1 MGSATRVAL
10 GAAKDRLAVLGS
22 GADLATGEE
31 LFAAGRIIGDSSHLL
46 GALSDPGA
54 EPVAKTALVS
64 KLFGPVLGSSAVGLL
79 EGIAS
84 SRWSSQS
91 DLLAGIEEIGI
102 RAVASSAPKSAS
114 VDAEL
119 FEFSRAVAS
128 DAELELA
135 LGSKLGSV
143 DQKRALV
150 ERLIGGKASA
160 QTVAVVLALVTQP
173 RGRRIGELLRFA
185 SSVVADQAGA
195 SVATVVSASALSA
208 AQSKRLGAVLQT
220 QYGRPVLI
228 NQVIDPAVVGGVRIQ
243 LGDDVI
249 DGSVSTRLND
259 LRLQLAG

>member
-10 GAAKDRLAVLGS
+10 GAAKDRLAALGS
-22 GADLATGEE
+22 RADLATGEE

-54 EPVAKTALVS
+54 ESSAKTALVE
-64 KLFGPVLGSSAVGLL
+64 KLFAPAYSGAVVELL
-79 EGIAS
+79 ASIAG
-84 SRWSSQS
+84 SRWSSHS

-102 RAVASSAPKSAS
+102 RAVAKSAPATAA

-119 FEFSRAVAS
+119 FEFARAVS
-128 DAELELA
+128 SNAELELA
-135 LGSKLGSV
+135 LGSKLGST

-150 ERLIGGKASA
+150 ERLLGGRASEP
-160 QTVAVVLALVTQP
+160 TVAIVRQLVTQP

-185 SSVVADQAGA
+185 SSVVADEA
-195 SVATVVSASALSA
+195 SSVVATVTA
-208 AQSKRLGAVLQT
+208 ARPLTGAQITRLERTLANQYSRTVL
-220 QYGRPVLI
+220 V